1 MKDKVAKMIIENK
14 KIINSV
20 VNNTDTNLPQDDD
33 TAVDTHAILLEVC
46 SSIREGGYNPVS
58 QIVGYIISED
68 PTHITNYKNART
80 LMSKID
86 RDDLLEEMVIK
97 YIESIE
103 KDEKN
108 DG

>member
-1 MKDKVAKMIIENK
+1 MIIENK
-14 KIINSV
+14 NINNTIL
-20 VNNTDTNLPQDDD
+20 NNTDTPESHDEDI
-33 TAVDTHAILLEVC
+33 AVDTHAILLEVC

-86 RDDLLEEMVIK
+86 RDDLLEEMVMK
-97 YIESIE
+97 YIEFIE